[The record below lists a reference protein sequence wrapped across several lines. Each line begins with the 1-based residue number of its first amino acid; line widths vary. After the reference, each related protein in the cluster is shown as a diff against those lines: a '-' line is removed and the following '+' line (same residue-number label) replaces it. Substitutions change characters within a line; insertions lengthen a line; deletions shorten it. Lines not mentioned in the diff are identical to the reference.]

1 MQGDSYHL
9 RQSVDTQNK
18 TFSPYSSSIETSSNE
33 QMHNSSRPTFT
44 PPNQRKSDAS
54 ENAAKMIP
62 IDIDMNLKENMEEHS
77 TIYYDIQG
85 LVLRRGQPF
94 SFTITFNQDFPADKY
109 NLSFIFKPQTWPN
122 FPRVKIPLNGSSNGW
137 SAERLS
143 TKDQE
148 NNCVYFQICSPCD
161 ATIGKYSF
169 FLEIS
174 PLKKDLATKQDLS
187 IFQFDIDIYILFN
200 PWNSTDVCG
209 LLSSDQIAEY
219 ALSEH
224 GQIYLGSCE
233 VPRSIP
239 WYFGQFE
246 RDVLLTALTLLNKTS
261 LPTGSHIDISLIL
274 RRLSSKICSDPGEN
288 DGIFPPSSDEPLSL
302 RQENGYTSS
311 PAILKKYLLLNGQS
325 VQGDS
330 GSNWQHAAVFCSLC
344 RSLGIPS
351 RIVTVYNAT
360 CGAQEQEKINLYGDK
375 RQQPI
380 IVVNKKVTRPWY
392 LWNECWMR
400 RDDVPAQNSGWQVVD
415 SSAID
420 YNTKM
425 RRIGPCSV
433 AALKSGSLAL
443 KWDTPEIYSVLN
455 ANRSYWLV
463 YPDGSKKL
471 IDMEDNVTDTK
482 VLTKSLSKEN
492 VYDDITSNYKLKK
505 STSNETPYQIF
516 PYHDVNIDIDI
527 PNSLR
532 LGDNLQV
539 VLNATNQ
546 SNKPRTLALAL
557 RLIRLNPTIEIKP
570 NSNKQ
575 TQDQYASQDS
585 NPGIINTNS
594 QAPIQS
600 IVQAVRLDMN
610 EYKSI
615 PMKVADHH
623 QLWTGCFDSLLK
635 LYINAIVK
643 ETGQIYQKEKYIINE
658 HDDIMQVSLENDV
671 IEAGQPAKLQI
682 HLNNSSS
689 SSLNNAII
697 TIDGFGISKPIPIT
711 EPLQSNTSTT
721 IPVEFIPSRIGLSRL
736 EVTLTSDS
744 IRVPPKS
751 VVLEVKQSI
760 SLNDQKQYEQLT
772 SPNIDDEI
780 TSQPPREKNDRVQ
793 TEDLNATQPT
803 FIPQT
808 KTEAT
813 PHVASVPL
821 PKSKS
826 DNDVKSPLPPVSTD
840 TAPVAEVKPKAPT
853 ASSSPKP
860 AHEISAEAPLPAAC
874 GSVPETKPTDEAQ
887 AEAPT
892 ASTETE
898 PTDEVT
904 IEALAA
910 SIETI
915 LADEVKPEEPL
926 PEACVPLRAT
936 QPTDE
941 IKAEPSSAST
951 ETKPGD
957 GVNSE
962 SPLSLPCVVAEETKP
977 AEEVQP
983 EASVLATYVLVPS
996 DIQFADEFKLEAQPA
1011 SSEPKPADE
1020 VEAQA
1025 SLLEACVLVPAT
1037 QPADEIKPHAQTASI
1052 DIKPADE
1059 EEANAPVLDAYVLAP
1074 ATQPADEIRPEA
1086 PLLFPSVQ
1094 VGEKNFPDEIKA
1106 PAPLLLPCAPLPET
1120 NTTEALKYEPLGGSI
1135 EPMVPDEGEQNSLPV
1150 MIVTES
1156 PHEITQEK
1164 AHLVPSVLVPKIQL
1178 TEQIRRP
1185 GAAASTETKV
1195 PAGTET
1201 EAPGLEAYVLVPGIQ
1216 LATEIKLEAPTA
1228 SSENHPTGQL
1238 NPEAPVLEASV
1249 PVPAIQLPDHLEVA
1263 ATVID
1268 TSVPVPAIQLTDEI
1282 KAEGTCVEP
1291 CVPVPGITLA
1301 DETKAESVAVSSDRK
1316 PTDVVNP
1323 ETPVL
1328 EARVPPVTI
1337 QLPDEIKAEG
1347 SLLQPGVPVPGIT
1360 LADETKAASVAVSSD
1375 SKQTDVVN
1383 PETPALEARV
1393 PPVTIQL
1400 PDEIKAEGSLL
1411 QPGVPVPGITLADE
1425 TKAESVA
1432 VSSDS
1437 KQTDVVNPE
1446 TPALEARVP
1455 PVTIQL
1461 PDEIKAEGSLLQ
1473 PGVPVPGITLPDE
1486 TKAAS
1491 VAVLSDSKQT
1501 DVVNPETPVLEA
1513 RVPPV
1518 TIQLPDEI
1526 KAEGSLLQP
1535 GLPVPGIT
1543 LAHET
1548 KAEGTVVEPSVPVP
1562 GITLVDETTAESVA
1576 VCSKTKPTDVVN
1588 PETSVPEAFVP
1599 FVTTQLPDEIEAE
1612 GTVLQACVLVP
1623 GITLVDEPR
1632 AESAAVCSKAKPTDV
1647 VNPETSVPEACVP
1660 VTTTQLPDEIK
1671 AEGTVLQAC
1680 VLVPGITV
1688 VDETRAECAAVSS
1701 ERKPTDVVNPETSFP
1716 ERCVPAVT
1724 IPLPDNIK
1732 AEGTVL
1738 QACVLVPGITLVDET
1753 RAESAAVSSERKP
1766 TDVVKPE
1773 RSVPEACVPVVT
1785 TQPPDEIEAEGTVQQ
1800 ACVLVPGITLVDET
1814 RAESVAVCSKTKPT
1828 DVVNPETSVPEAC
1841 VPVVTTQLPDEIKAE
1856 GAVLQACVLVPGITL
1871 VDETRAES
1879 AAVCSKTKPTD
1890 VVNPETP
1897 VLEACVPG
1905 VDIQLPDEIKAEGT
1919 VLQACVLVPGITL
1932 VDETRAESAAVSSER
1947 KATDVVK
1954 PETSVPEACVP
1965 VVTTQ
1970 LPDEIKAEGTVQQ
1983 ACAIV
1988 PGVTLVDETTAESA
2002 AVCSKTKPTDVVNP
2016 ETPVLEAC
2024 VPGVDIQ
2031 LPDEIKAEGTVLQAC
2046 VLVPGVTLVD
2056 ETRAESAAV
2065 CSKTKPTDV
2074 VNPETP
2080 VLEACVPGVD
2090 IQLPDEIKAEGTV
2103 LQACVLVPGITLV
2116 DETRAESAAVSS
2128 ERKPTASV
2136 KPETSVPEA
2145 CLPVVTTQPPDEIE
2159 AEGTVQQ
2166 ACVLVPGITLVD
2178 ETRAES
2184 AAVSSERKPTDAVK
2198 PETSVPEAC
2207 LPVVTTQ
2214 LPDEIKAEG
2223 TVQQACVL
2231 VPGITL
2237 VDETRAESAAVC
2249 SKTKPTDVV
2258 NPETPVL
2265 EACVPGVDIQLPD
2278 EIKAEGT
2285 VLQACVLVPGI
2296 PLVDETKAES
2306 VAVSSEAK
2314 PTAVVTPETLV
2325 LEACVPVFTIQLPD
2339 GIKAEGAVFEACV
2352 PASAIR
2358 HTDEINAEALRASS
2372 KTRAFYDIKA
2382 RTCTALNET
2391 KLADDVAVEAPAL
2404 EACLVAVESRL
2415 AEEGRG
2421 EGQVAS
2427 TETKP
2432 AYEVQ
2437 GKARSLVSC
2446 VLVGETKPPDVVKAE
2461 APAGSIVTFFADGVE
2476 AESRASCALT
2486 IPADEFKRE
2495 ASVHGGSVG
2504 LPHVEAY
2511 EEVKA
2516 EKALVGVIR
2525 TMELVDQSGT
2535 KICCEKLD
2543 DTENLPSGEDN
2554 FVTPDTL
2561 SETGNELE
2569 SDLAISDL
2577 STSCD
2582 VVVEDN
2588 SDAFEFESDGQVV
2601 GSANCDELGVVSLV
2615 PLVLRSERK
2624 LDVIDNVELLR
2635 ILIVMTELL
2644 GIPVCADSSRKG
2656 VSCGEPATQGIN
2668 ASNIS
2673 NAGRSNVPGCQE
2685 IPEGMIENL
2694 SKEVVTQEKVVEPD
2708 VRSGASV
2715 SDASKERVTEVALR
2729 SGSMLSPRILIT
2741 EVEPFDCNESTLPEH
2756 LDAVNE
2762 VLTSDIEQLET
2773 DIVMND
2779 GNSSSGDVTIISN
2792 HANVTNNA
2800 EDSSHT
2806 HSISGVPNTEFLPA
2820 LGTLDDLRKLERF
2833 KTMRSAAVQV
2843 VGDSTV
2849 VADKMDSGDAAD
2861 INKLV
2866 TTSSNESNS
2875 KNETVSAVVDVA
2887 ETPEGFVAKAL
2898 AFFQRK
2904 QDGEKEPAEDDKQA
2918 DVGDSEEE
2926 KFTLIE
2932 PVISNTVPPS
2942 GSEEEKKE
2950 NDNLTNAAT
2959 SRKIHEKVVDH
2970 VARVDVGSVIENI
2983 NPAAIE
2989 SKITL
2994 QGLSATIVDRKN
3006 IGDSKPIVVSPV
3018 QSQIE
3023 CSGLVGNV
3031 EVTKQI
3037 NDVKLESGFAVGSN
3051 EISSKGAAMGD
3062 NAQKFID
3069 TKIEKITEAKM
3080 TEIENYYST
3089 DTLIIFVI
3097 RNSFARIMMASLL
3110 VVCYARTMCEKQQLW
3125 ILPKFCYIGLVFLIL
3140 DWWIIL
3146 LKVNIHRKLVEY
3158 FWINSGVAIFIIFTM
3173 PPLWISRYGYF
3184 IQSVKNLKV
3193 QAKHANINLESYVSE
3208 CWDLKER
3215 KELDFIEFRRTES
3228 LEQALSTINKNISE
3242 CNQKDE
3248 MNAGSWCSYGICLM
3262 KQMPDEM
3269 LEQVV
3274 VLSTI
3279 CVRWMITGNLG
3290 LDQLITYFI
3299 STASDIVDFAST
3311 MVGQSEELIQD
3322 KNKDIMKAIIAA
3334 YFISLSQF
3342 SVNLS
3347 GKRKHNHAYDLIL
3360 WSKAKIRERLLIII
3374 DLLCSTEI
3382 WGILAQMATEDGLL
3396 LGLRILTI
3404 IKFNAST
3411 LENFF
3416 FAVKNSLTI
3425 AIFTYYAAAISDS
3438 YIRHRYFYQHY
3449 FRKQSQ
3455 QNDQKLVSKRLIKRK
3470 SILKGSQ
3477 SVKNESINLI

>member
-246 RDVLLTALTLLNKTS
+246 RDVLLTALTLLNKTT

-1347 SLLQPGVPVPGIT
+1347 TVVEPCVPVPGIT
-1360 LADETKAASVAVSSD
+1360 LADETKAESVAVSSD
-1375 SKQTDVVN
+1375 RKPTDVVN
-1383 PETPALEARV
+1383 PETPVLEARV

-1437 KQTDVVNPE
+1437 KHTDVVNLE
-1446 TPALEARVP
+1446 TPVLEARVP

-1473 PGVPVPGITLPDE
+1473 PGVPVPGITLADE
-1486 TKAAS
+1486 TKAEGTVVEPCVPVPGITLADETKAES
-1491 VAVLSDSKQT
+1491 VAVSSDRKPT

-1526 KAEGSLLQP
+1526 KAEGSLLEP
-1535 GLPVPGIT
+1535 GVPVPGIT

-1548 KAEGTVVEPSVPVP
+1548 KAEGTCAEPCVPVP
-1562 GITLVDETTAESVA
+1562 GITLADETKAESVA
-1576 VCSKTKPTDVVN
+1576 VSSDRKPTDVAN
-1588 PETSVPEAFVP
+1588 PETPVLEARVP
-1599 FVTTQLPDEIEAE
+1599 
-1612 GTVLQACVLVP
+1612 
-1623 GITLVDEPR
+1623 
-1632 AESAAVCSKAKPTDV
+1632 
-1647 VNPETSVPEACVP
+1647 P
-1660 VTTTQLPDEIK
+1660 VTIQLPDEIK
-1671 AEGTVLQAC
+1671 AEGTV
-1680 VLVPGITV
+1680 VEP
-1688 VDETRAECAAVSS
+1688 
-1701 ERKPTDVVNPETSFP
+1701 
-1716 ERCVPAVT
+1716 CVP
-1724 IPLPDNIK
+1724 
-1732 AEGTVL
+1732 
-1738 QACVLVPGITLVDET
+1738 VPGITLADET
-1753 RAESAAVSSERKP
+1753 K
-1766 TDVVKPE
+1766 
-1773 RSVPEACVPVVT
+1773 
-1785 TQPPDEIEAEGTVQQ
+1785 
-1800 ACVLVPGITLVDET
+1800 
-1814 RAESVAVCSKTKPT
+1814 AESVAVSSDSK
-1828 DVVNPETSVPEAC
+1828 
-1841 VPVVTTQLPDEIKAE
+1841 Q
-1856 GAVLQACVLVPGITL
+1856 
-1871 VDETRAES
+1871 
-1879 AAVCSKTKPTD
+1879 TD

-1897 VLEACVPG
+1897 VLEARVP
-1905 VDIQLPDEIKAEGT
+1905 
-1919 VLQACVLVPGITL
+1919 
-1932 VDETRAESAAVSSER
+1932 
-1947 KATDVVK
+1947 
-1954 PETSVPEACVP
+1954 P
-1965 VVTTQ
+1965 VT
-1970 LPDEIKAEGTVQQ
+1970 
-1983 ACAIV
+1983 
-1988 PGVTLVDETTAESA
+1988 
-2002 AVCSKTKPTDVVNP
+2002 
-2016 ETPVLEAC
+2016 
-2024 VPGVDIQ
+2024 IQ

-2103 LQACVLVPGITLV
+2103 LQACVLVPGV
-2116 DETRAESAAVSS
+2116 
-2128 ERKPTASV
+2128 
-2136 KPETSVPEA
+2136 
-2145 CLPVVTTQPPDEIE
+2145 
-2159 AEGTVQQ
+2159 
-2166 ACVLVPGITLVD
+2166 
-2178 ETRAES
+2178 
-2184 AAVSSERKPTDAVK
+2184 
-2198 PETSVPEAC
+2198 
-2207 LPVVTTQ
+2207 
-2214 LPDEIKAEG
+2214 
-2223 TVQQACVL
+2223 
-2231 VPGITL
+2231 TL

-2525 TMELVDQSGT
+2525 TIELVDQSGT

-2543 DTENLPSGEDN
+2543 DTENLPSGVDN

-2715 SDASKERVTEVALR
+2715 SDASKERVAEVALR

-2820 LGTLDDLRKLERF
+2820 LETLDDLRKLERF

-2904 QDGEKEPAEDDKQA
+2904 PDGEKEPAEDDKQA

-2983 NPAAIE
+2983 NPAVIE

-3062 NAQKFID
+3062 NPQKFID